1 MGVWFWLFFVS
12 ATINIVSVVYIR
24 WLLKMFEAANTD
36 MLQINNLI
44 LEFSSH
50 LKSVYEL
57 EMFYGDETLKSLMDH
72 ASQLSINLQNL
83 DLIINEESEEEE
95 IATPEKEET

>member
-1 MGVWFWLFFVS
+1 
-12 ATINIVSVVYIR
+12 
-24 WLLKMFEAANTD
+24 MFEAANTD

>member
-1 MGVWFWLFFVS
+1 MDVWFWAFWIS
-12 ATINIVSVVYIR
+12 AIINIVSVVYVR
-24 WLLKMFEAANTD
+24 WLLKMFEEANTE

-44 LEFSSH
+44 LEFSMH

-95 IATPEKEET
+95 IATPEEEKA

>member
-1 MGVWFWLFFVS
+1 
-12 ATINIVSVVYIR
+12 
-24 WLLKMFEAANTD
+24 MFEAANTE

-72 ASQLSINLQNL
+72 ASQLSTNLQNL

-95 IATPEKEET
+95 IATPEKEEA